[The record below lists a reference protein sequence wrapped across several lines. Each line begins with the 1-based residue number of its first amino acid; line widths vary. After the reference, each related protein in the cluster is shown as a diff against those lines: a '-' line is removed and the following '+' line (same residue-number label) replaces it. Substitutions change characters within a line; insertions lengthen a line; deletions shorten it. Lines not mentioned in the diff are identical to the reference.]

1 MNSVDDADGHSFIQ
15 RVVMDNNRAF
25 VKQILPEPGT
35 LLLFSAP
42 IGLVFTFRENF
53 CNSDDV
59 KGSNKWD
66 PADSS
71 KLDSIQ

>member
-1 MNSVDDADGHSFIQ
+1 
-15 RVVMDNNRAF
+15 MDNNRAF

-35 LLLFSAP
+35 LLLVSAP
-42 IGLVFTFRENF
+42 IGLVFTFSENF

-59 KGSNKWD
+59 KRSNKWD